1 MRRALLAVL
10 LLLVAG
16 LASPALAAKRVAL
29 VIGIHPSDNLQ
40 PLRRAVNDE
49 KTVAATLAGLG
60 STFIRGENLT
70 RREMNAKLAEL
81 DAKID
86 PGDTVFFF
94 FAGHGGAWCRELSS
108 AARPSEA
115 TSFAPH
121 LLEPGQED
129 LELHLQ
135 HYGGQIGCGEL
146 RRRQA
151 T

>member
-16 LASPALAAKRVAL
+16 LAF
-29 VIGIHPSDNLQ
+29 
-40 PLRRAVNDE
+40 DE

-70 RREMNAKLAEL
+70 RREINAKLAEL

-86 PGDTVFFF
+86 PGDTVFLCGTWWRLVQRTIF
-94 FAGHGGAWCRELSS
+94 CR
-108 AARPSEA
+108 A
-115 TSFAPH
+115 TFRSHKFAPH

>member
-16 LASPALAAKRVAL
+16 LAF
-29 VIGIHPSDNLQ
+29 
-40 PLRRAVNDE
+40 DE

-70 RREMNAKLAEL
+70 RREINAKLAEL

-115 TSFAPH
+115 TSS
-121 LLEPGQED
+121 
-129 LELHLQ
+129 
-135 HYGGQIGCGEL
+135 
-146 RRRQA
+146 RRIFWSQDKKTWNYIYNITA
-151 T
+151 AK